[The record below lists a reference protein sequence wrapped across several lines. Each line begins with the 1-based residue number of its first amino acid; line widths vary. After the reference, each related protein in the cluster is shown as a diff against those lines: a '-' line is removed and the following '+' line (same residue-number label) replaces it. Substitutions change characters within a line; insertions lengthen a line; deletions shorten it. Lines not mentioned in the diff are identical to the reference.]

1 MFSSLNQHFSIKV
14 VQSTPRVTMQAKLLT
29 IIRFLHKVNT
39 KTFKALTCLVDII
52 HGYSYM
58 TWMNKNKQS
67 DMAATRFIIIT
78 MFNDLKDGNN
88 HFNSISIFKAHTKT
102 TRVWIPIMVTFEF
115 RVTFCAPVA
124 AVLPRVNK
132 LAGEHS
138 SYLGKWK
145 TYPQRCRVP
154 RRTGWVRG

>member
-52 HGYSYM
+52 HSYSYM
-58 TWMNKNKQS
+58 TLMNKNEKRS
-67 DMAATRFIIIT
+67 DMAAMTFY
-78 MFNDLKDGNN
+78 DLKDGNSQ
-88 HFNSISIFKAHTKT
+88 FKSILIFKAHTKT
-102 TRVWIPIMVTFEF
+102 TRVWIPIMVNFEF

-145 TYPQRCRVP
+145 TYPQKCRVP
-154 RRTGWVRG
+154 RRTGWVRE